1 MYFCLGGDVAMRRL
15 FLLLA
20 MLAAL
25 CSGVAGDG
33 SALEAVP
40 FFGMP
45 KAYAFETKPVN
56 FVVIDRTRSV
66 SNADMRGWIQMVKM
80 DYHIPYYRL
89 MDDNTKANA
98 AVNEMFAKNPKPDK
112 EAMKAA
118 AEQAG
123 CGALVVMVVHRMD
136 SYMVHSFGPFDSE
149 IYVRTFAFADMFA
162 YNSDGNKF
170 IRRFLRESDFTPLG
184 TQEEPSDTI
193 KWTLGNLLNK
203 MEGKPQI

>member
-1 MYFCLGGDVAMRRL
+1 MKKL

-20 MLAAL
+20 MLVAL
-25 CSGVAGDG
+25 CSGVAGNISG
-33 SALEAVP
+33 WEAVP
-40 FFGMP
+40 FIGMP

-56 FVVIDRTRSV
+56 FVVIDRTGSV
-66 SNADMRGWIQMVKM
+66 TKADMRGWIQMVKM
-80 DYHIPYYRL
+80 DYHVPYYRL
-89 MDDNTKANA
+89 MDDNTKAIA
-98 AVNEMFAKNPKPDK
+98 AVNDMFAKNPKPDK

-123 CGALVVMVVHRMD
+123 CGALVVMVVHRME
-136 SYMVHSFGPFDSE
+136 SYMVHSYGPFDDE
-149 IYVRTFAFADMFA
+149 IYVRTFAYADMFA

-170 IRRFLRESDFTPLG
+170 IRRFLRETDFEPAG
-184 TQEEPSDTI
+184 QDENPSDTI

>member
-1 MYFCLGGDVAMRRL
+1 MKKL
-15 FLLLA
+15 FVFLA
-20 MLAAL
+20 VIVAL
-25 CSGVAGDG
+25 CCGIAGDI
-33 SALEAVP
+33 SALDTVP
-40 FFGMP
+40 FLGMP
-45 KAYAFETKPVN
+45 KAHAFETKPVN
-56 FVVIDRTRSV
+56 FVVIDRTGSV
-66 SNADMRGWIQMVKM
+66 NRADMKGWIQMVKM
-80 DYHIPYYRL
+80 DYHVPYYRL

-98 AVNEMFAKNPKPDK
+98 AVDEMFAKNPKPDK

-136 SYMVHSFGPFDSE
+136 SYLVRSFGPFDDE
-149 IYVRTFAFADMFA
+149 TYVRTHAFADMYA

-170 IRRFLRESDFTPLG
+170 IRRFLRETDLKPLG
-184 TQEEPSDTI
+184 LEENPSDTI

>member
-1 MYFCLGGDVAMRRL
+1 MKKLFVSLAVIVALCLGI
-15 FLLLA
+15 
-20 MLAAL
+20 
-25 CSGVAGDG
+25 AGDI
-33 SALEAVP
+33 SPLEGVP
-40 FFGMP
+40 VLGMP
-45 KAYAFETKPVN
+45 KAEAFETKPVN

-66 SNADMRGWIQMVKM
+66 SKADMRGWIQMVKM
-80 DYHIPYYRL
+80 DYHVPYYRL

-98 AVNEMFAKNPKPDK
+98 AVDEMFAKNPKPDK
-112 EAMKAA
+112 EALKAA

-136 SYMVHSFGPFDSE
+136 SYLVRSFGPFDDE
-149 IYVRTFAFADMFA
+149 TYVRTHAFADMYA

-170 IRRFLRESDFTPLG
+170 IRRFLREADMKPLG
-184 TQEEPSDTI
+184 LEENPSDTI

>member
-1 MYFCLGGDVAMRRL
+1 MQKL
-15 FLLLA
+15 FVFLA
-20 MLAAL
+20 VIVAL
-25 CSGVAGDG
+25 CSGIAGDI
-33 SALEAVP
+33 SVLDTAP
-40 FFGMP
+40 FLGMP

-56 FVVIDRTRSV
+56 FVVIDRTGRV
-66 SNADMRGWIQMVKM
+66 SRADMRGWIQMVKM
-80 DYHIPYYRL
+80 DYHVPYYRL
-89 MDDNTKANA
+89 MDDNTKADA

-136 SYMVHSFGPFDSE
+136 SYIVRSFGPFDDE
-149 IYVRTFAFADMFA
+149 TYIRTHAFADMYA
-162 YNSDGNKF
+162 YNSDGNKC
-170 IRRFLRESDFTPLG
+170 IRRFLREDNLKPLG
-184 TQEEPSDTI
+184 LEENPSDTI

>member
-1 MYFCLGGDVAMRRL
+1 MKKL
-15 FLLLA
+15 FVFLA
-20 MLAAL
+20 VIVAL
-25 CSGVAGDG
+25 CCGIAGDI
-33 SALEAVP
+33 SALDTVP
-40 FFGMP
+40 FLGMP
-45 KAYAFETKPVN
+45 KAHAFETKPVN
-56 FVVIDRTRSV
+56 FVVIDRTGSV
-66 SNADMRGWIQMVKM
+66 NRADMRGWIQMVKM
-80 DYHIPYYRL
+80 DYHVPYYRL

-98 AVNEMFAKNPKPDK
+98 AVDEMFAKNPKPDK

-136 SYMVHSFGPFDSE
+136 SYLVRSFGPFDDE
-149 IYVRTFAFADMFA
+149 TYVRTHAFADMYA

-170 IRRFLRESDFTPLG
+170 IRRFLRETDLKPLG
-184 TQEEPSDTI
+184 LEENPLDTI

>member
-1 MYFCLGGDVAMRRL
+1 MKKL
-15 FLLLA
+15 FVSLA
-20 MLAAL
+20 VIVAL
-25 CSGVAGDG
+25 CFGIAGDI
-33 SALEAVP
+33 SPLEGVP
-40 FFGMP
+40 VLGMP
-45 KAYAFETKPVN
+45 KAEAFETKPVN

-66 SNADMRGWIQMVKM
+66 SKADMRGWIQMVKM
-80 DYHIPYYRL
+80 DYHVPYYRL

-98 AVNEMFAKNPKPDK
+98 AVDEMFAKNPKPDK
-112 EAMKAA
+112 EALKAA

-136 SYMVHSFGPFDSE
+136 SYLVRSFGPFDDE
-149 IYVRTFAFADMFA
+149 TYVRTHAFADMYA

-170 IRRFLRESDFTPLG
+170 IRRFLREADMKPLG
-184 TQEEPSDTI
+184 LEENPSDTI

>member
-1 MYFCLGGDVAMRRL
+1 MKRL
-15 FLLLA
+15 FLLVA
-20 MLAAL
+20 MLVAL
-25 CSGVAGDG
+25 CTGVAGDLF
-33 SALEAVP
+33 ALEAVP
-40 FFGMP
+40 FIGVP
-45 KAYAFETKPVN
+45 RAYAFETKPVN

-66 SNADMRGWIQMVKM
+66 TAKDMRGWIQMVKM
-80 DYHIPYYRL
+80 DYHVPYYRL

-98 AVNEMFAKNPKPDK
+98 AVNEMFAKNAKPDK

-136 SYMVHSFGPFDSE
+136 SYMVHSFNPFEDE
-149 IYVRTFAFADMFA
+149 IYVRTYAYADMFA

-170 IRRFLRESDFTPLG
+170 IRRFLRESDLQPMG
-184 TQEEPSDTI
+184 MDENPSDTI

>member
-1 MYFCLGGDVAMRRL
+1 MKKLWM
-15 FLLLA
+15 LLTLVI
-20 MLAAL
+20 AL
-25 CSGVAGDG
+25 CSGVAGDI
-33 SALEAVP
+33 SALEEVP
-40 FFGMP
+40 FLHVS

-56 FVVIDRTRSV
+56 FVVIDRTGSV

-80 DYHIPYYRL
+80 DYHVPYYRL

-98 AVNEMFAKNPKPDK
+98 AVNEMFATNPKPDK

-123 CGALVVMVVHRMD
+123 CGALVVMVVRRMD
-136 SYMVHSFGPFDSE
+136 SYLVRSFGPFDDE
-149 IYVRTFAFADMFA
+149 TYVRTNAFADMYA

-170 IRRFLRESDFTPLG
+170 IRRFLRESELKPLG
-184 TQEEPSDTI
+184 LEENPSDTI

>member
-1 MYFCLGGDVAMRRL
+1 MKKL

-20 MLAAL
+20 MLVAL
-25 CSGVAGDG
+25 CSGVAGDISG
-33 SALEAVP
+33 LETVP

-45 KAYAFETKPVN
+45 EAHAFETKPVN

-66 SNADMRGWIQMVKM
+66 TNADMRGWIQMVKM
-80 DYHIPYYRL
+80 DYHVPYYRL
-89 MDDNTKANA
+89 MDDNTKAEE
-98 AVNEMFAKNPKPDK
+98 AVSEMFAKNAKPDK
-112 EAMKAA
+112 EAVKAA

-136 SYMVHSFGPFDSE
+136 SYLVRSFGPFDDE
-149 IYVRTFAFADMFA
+149 TYVRTNAYADMYA

-170 IRRFLRESDFTPLG
+170 IRRFLRESELKPLG
-184 TQEEPSDTI
+184 LEENPSDTI

>member
-1 MYFCLGGDVAMRRL
+1 MKKL
-15 FLLLA
+15 FVSLA
-20 MLAAL
+20 VIVAL
-25 CSGVAGDG
+25 CFGIAGDI
-33 SALEAVP
+33 SPLEGVSVL
-40 FFGMP
+40 GMP
-45 KAYAFETKPVN
+45 KAEAFETKPVN

-66 SNADMRGWIQMVKM
+66 SKADMRGWIQMVKM
-80 DYHIPYYRL
+80 DYHVPYYRL

-98 AVNEMFAKNPKPDK
+98 AVDEMFAKNPKPDK

-136 SYMVHSFGPFDSE
+136 SYLVRSFGPFDDE
-149 IYVRTFAFADMFA
+149 TYVRTHAFADMYA

-170 IRRFLRESDFTPLG
+170 IRRFLREADMKPLG
-184 TQEEPSDTI
+184 LEENPSDTI

>member
-1 MYFCLGGDVAMRRL
+1 MKKLWM
-15 FLLLA
+15 LLTLVI
-20 MLAAL
+20 AL
-25 CSGVAGDG
+25 CSGVAGDI
-33 SALEAVP
+33 SALEEVP
-40 FFGMP
+40 FLHVS

-56 FVVIDRTRSV
+56 FVVIDRTGSV
-66 SNADMRGWIQMVKM
+66 RNADMRGWIQMVKM
-80 DYHIPYYRL
+80 DYHVPYYRL

-98 AVNEMFAKNPKPDK
+98 AVNEMFAKNAKPDK

-136 SYMVHSFGPFDSE
+136 SYMVHSFNPFEDE
-149 IYVRTFAFADMFA
+149 IYVRTYAYADMFA

-170 IRRFLRESDFTPLG
+170 IRRFLRESDLQPMG
-184 TQEEPSDTI
+184 MDENPSDTI

>member
-1 MYFCLGGDVAMRRL
+1 MQKL
-15 FLLLA
+15 FVFLA
-20 MLAAL
+20 VIVAL
-25 CSGVAGDG
+25 CSGIAGDI
-33 SALEAVP
+33 SVLDTAP
-40 FFGMP
+40 FLGMP
-45 KAYAFETKPVN
+45 KAHAFETKPVN
-56 FVVIDRTRSV
+56 FVVIDRTGSV
-66 SNADMRGWIQMVKM
+66 NRADMRGWIQMVKM
-80 DYHIPYYRL
+80 DYHVPYYRL
-89 MDDNTKANA
+89 MDDNTKADA

-136 SYMVHSFGPFDSE
+136 SYIVRSFGPFDDE
-149 IYVRTFAFADMFA
+149 TYIRTHAFADMYA

-170 IRRFLRESDFTPLG
+170 IRRFLREDNLKPLG
-184 TQEEPSDTI
+184 LEENPSDTI

>member
-1 MYFCLGGDVAMRRL
+1 MKKV

-20 MLAAL
+20 MLLAL
-25 CSGVAGDG
+25 WGGVAGDI
-33 SALEAVP
+33 SALEGAP
-40 FFGMP
+40 FFAVS

-56 FVVIDRTRSV
+56 FVVIDRTGSV

-80 DYHIPYYRL
+80 DYHVPYYRL

-98 AVNEMFAKNPKPDK
+98 AVNEMFAKNVKPDK

-136 SYMVHSFGPFDSE
+136 SYLVHSYGPFDDE
-149 IYVRTFAFADMFA
+149 IYMRTFAYADMFA

-170 IRRFLRESDFTPLG
+170 IRRFLREADFQPVG
-184 TQEEPSDTI
+184 MAEEPTNTI

>member
-1 MYFCLGGDVAMRRL
+1 MKKL

-20 MLAAL
+20 MLAVL
-25 CSGVAGDG
+25 CTGLTGELSGW
-33 SALEAVP
+33 EAVP
-40 FFGMP
+40 FIGMSR
-45 KAYAFETKPVN
+45 AHAFETKPVN
-56 FVVIDRTRSV
+56 FVVIDRTGNV
-66 SNADMRGWIQMVKM
+66 GPADMKGWIQMVKM
-80 DYHIPYYRL
+80 DYHVPYYRL
-89 MDDNTKANA
+89 MDDNTKAEA
-98 AVNEMFAKNPKPDK
+98 AVREMFAKNAKPDK

-136 SYMVHSFGPFDSE
+136 SYIVTAHSPFDFDME
-149 IYVRTFAFADMFA
+149 TYVRTFAYADMFA

-170 IRRFLRESDFTPLG
+170 IRRFLREADMQPLG
-184 TQEEPSDTI
+184 LAEEPSDTI

>member
-1 MYFCLGGDVAMRRL
+1 MKKL
-15 FLLLA
+15 FVFLA
-20 MLAAL
+20 VIVAL
-25 CSGVAGDG
+25 CCGIAGDI
-33 SALEAVP
+33 SALDTAP
-40 FFGMP
+40 FLGMP
-45 KAYAFETKPVN
+45 KAHAFETKPVN
-56 FVVIDRTRSV
+56 FVVIDRTGSV
-66 SNADMRGWIQMVKM
+66 NRADMRGWIQMVKM
-80 DYHIPYYRL
+80 DYHVPYYRL
-89 MDDNTKANA
+89 MDDNTKADA

-136 SYMVHSFGPFDSE
+136 SYIVRSFGPFDDE
-149 IYVRTFAFADMFA
+149 TYIRTHAFADMYA

-170 IRRFLRESDFTPLG
+170 IRRFLREDNLKPLG
-184 TQEEPSDTI
+184 LEENPSDTI

>member
-1 MYFCLGGDVAMRRL
+1 MKKLI
-15 FLLLA
+15 LLLA
-20 MLAAL
+20 MLVAL
-25 CSGVAGDG
+25 CSGVAGDISG
-33 SALEAVP
+33 WESVP
-40 FFGMP
+40 FIGMP

-56 FVVIDRTRSV
+56 FVVIDRTGSV
-66 SNADMRGWIQMVKM
+66 GPADMKGWIQMVKM
-80 DYHIPYYRL
+80 DYHVPYYRL
-89 MDDNTKANA
+89 MDDNTKAIA

-123 CGALVVMVVHRMD
+123 CGALVVMVVHRME
-136 SYMVHSFGPFDSE
+136 SYMVHSFGPFDDE
-149 IYVRTFAFADMFA
+149 IFVRTFAYADMFA

-170 IRRFLRESDFTPLG
+170 IRRFLRESDLEPMG
-184 TQEEPSDTI
+184 NEENPSDTI

>member
-1 MYFCLGGDVAMRRL
+1 MKKL
-15 FLLLA
+15 FVFLA
-20 MLAAL
+20 VIVAL
-25 CSGVAGDG
+25 CCGIAGDI
-33 SALEAVP
+33 SALDTVP
-40 FFGMP
+40 FLGMP
-45 KAYAFETKPVN
+45 KAHAFETKPVN
-56 FVVIDRTRSV
+56 FVVIDRTGSV
-66 SNADMRGWIQMVKM
+66 NRADMRGWIQMVKM
-80 DYHIPYYRL
+80 DYHVPYYRL

-98 AVNEMFAKNPKPDK
+98 AVDEMFAKNPKPDK

-136 SYMVHSFGPFDSE
+136 SYLVRSFGPFDDE
-149 IYVRTFAFADMFA
+149 TYVRTHAFADMYA

-170 IRRFLRESDFTPLG
+170 IRRFLRETDLKPLG
-184 TQEEPSDTI
+184 LEENPSDTI

>member
-1 MYFCLGGDVAMRRL
+1 MKKV

-20 MLAAL
+20 LLVAL
-25 CSGVAGDG
+25 CSGVAGDI
-33 SALEAVP
+33 SAWGPAA
-40 FFGMP
+40 FFATP
-45 KAYAFETKPVN
+45 KAHAFETKSVN
-56 FVVIDRTRSV
+56 FVVIDRTGNVTR
-66 SNADMRGWIQMVKM
+66 ADMRGFIQMVKM
-80 DYHIPYYRL
+80 DYHVPYYRL
-89 MDDNTKANA
+89 MDDNTKADA
-98 AVNEMFAKNPKPDK
+98 AVNEMFAKNVKPDK

-123 CGALVVMVVHRMD
+123 CGALVVLVIHRMD
-136 SYMVHSFGPFDSE
+136 SYMVHSFGPFDDE
-149 IYVRTFAFADMFA
+149 IYVRTFAYADMFA

-170 IRRFLRESDFTPLG
+170 IRRFLREANFTPLG

>member
-1 MYFCLGGDVAMRRL
+1 MKKL

-20 MLAAL
+20 MLAVL
-25 CSGVAGDG
+25 CSGVAGDI
-33 SALEAVP
+33 SPLEGVP
-40 FFGMP
+40 VLGMP
-45 KAYAFETKPVN
+45 KAEAFETKPVN
-56 FVVIDRTRSV
+56 FVVIDRARSV
-66 SNADMRGWIQMVKM
+66 GKADMRGWIQMDMRGWIQMVKM
-80 DYHIPYYRL
+80 DYHVPYYRL

-98 AVNEMFAKNPKPDK
+98 AVDEMFAKNPKPDK

-136 SYMVHSFGPFDSE
+136 SYLVTSHSPFDF
-149 IYVRTFAFADMFA
+149 V
-162 YNSDGNKF
+162 K
-170 IRRFLRESDFTPLG
+170 PLG
-184 TQEEPSDTI
+184 LAEEPSDTI

>member
-1 MYFCLGGDVAMRRL
+1 MKKL

-20 MLAAL
+20 MLAVL
-25 CSGVAGDG
+25 CSGVAGDI
-33 SALEAVP
+33 SPLEGVP
-40 FFGMP
+40 VLGMP
-45 KAYAFETKPVN
+45 KAEAFETKPVN
-56 FVVIDRTRSV
+56 FVVIDRARSV
-66 SNADMRGWIQMVKM
+66 GKADMRGWIQMVKM
-80 DYHIPYYRL
+80 DYHVPYYRL

-98 AVNEMFAKNPKPDK
+98 AVDEMFAKNPKPDK

-123 CGALVVMVVHRMD
+123 CGALVVMVVH
-136 SYMVHSFGPFDSE
+136 FDFDME
-149 IYVRTFAFADMFA
+149 TYVRTFAYADMYA

-170 IRRFLRESDFTPLG
+170 IRRFLRETDMKPLG
-184 TQEEPSDTI
+184 LAEEPSDTI